1 MNARE
6 FAALKREAK
15 KALKARQKAAREA
28 FENQPQVRKIRNRRR
43 VFRLVALLV
52 ILIFLL
58 LIRCDCGPAK
68 PHVPQVVEPTPVEK
82 EMPDAG
88 VQKPVFKTTV
98 KTLPR
103 DSYEN
108 KKLLGASWLEQF
120 QMQVVARSPRL
131 AQCFVGV
138 DRPGA
143 LRWTCA
149 LNADTGVASD
159 HELEPLGNNTGQL
172 SKTQEAC
179 VVEALSKPAYTLTNV
194 PKEGLPQRI
203 GFVLEF

>member
-1 MNARE
+1 
-6 FAALKREAK
+6 LK
-15 KALKARQKAAREA
+15 KALKARQKATREA

-43 VFRLVALLV
+43 LFRLVVWLV
-52 ILIFLL
+52 ILMLLL
-58 LIRCDCGPAK
+58 LIRCDCGPPK
-68 PHVPQVVEPTPVEK
+68 PPMPQVVEPMPVEK
-82 EMPDAG
+82 EVPDAG
-88 VQKPVFKTTV
+88 LKRPVFKTTV

-131 AQCFVGV
+131 AECFVGV

-159 HELEPLGNNTGQL
+159 HEFEPLGTLSGQL
-172 SKTQEAC
+172 SKAQENC
-179 VVEALSKPAYTLTNV
+179 VVEALSKPAYTLSNV
-194 PKEGLPQRI
+194 AKEGLPQRI